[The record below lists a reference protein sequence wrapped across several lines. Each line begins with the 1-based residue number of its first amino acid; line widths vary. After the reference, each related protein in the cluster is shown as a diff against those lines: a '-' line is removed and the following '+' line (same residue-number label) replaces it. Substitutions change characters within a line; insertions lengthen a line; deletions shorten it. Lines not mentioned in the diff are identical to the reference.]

1 MLRYTPMWR
10 CSAAAMQTLSAW
22 LTDLAEESMAVP
34 SATAADLQ
42 TRQNDGQGPTRKT
55 PAQLWRE
62 LEDAATHANALRET
76 DTLFSILQCL
86 LLKQQYPTDVH
97 AWARLAKQLLP
108 YSGIEQKSVLHYPG
122 RSDASYRRDGHPGGS
137 SLANL
142 SSSSDPVL
150 TDADGGFGDDGAS
163 RRGGGGARRGGEY
176 AVPYSLYPSRET
188 LLLSGGVVPLS
199 ARVPC
204 GDGRAISL
212 FVRGFTRFVEGQLG
226 VQPHTQLTSELLQV
240 VKDVS
245 GAVTEALA
253 VNADSLQ
260 LELLLPALLDYME
273 LLHVLDLRTA
283 TVAACGPLATEEERR
298 DAAGATVRDDEPN
311 GHGRS
316 SPPRPSKPTRFLQN
330 MVHDLAQN
338 AMAGAARGA
347 RVVLYYLN
355 ECFAAVVEAYQA
367 DAAATFTDKMY
378 WAQQRYLLTLTRAC
392 MWAISQHYTSA
403 TTAALSAA
411 SGSVASSP
419 SPHVQGL
426 RPTVATADLVAT
438 APMNAHIQALYD
450 HIDVLFQRN
459 THADNPL
466 HLTDEEVAQLKE
478 IHTAALLRAL
488 RIEEAAPDAYLRR
501 ALEVVDRVPASMAIE
516 GELIAGKVRLLEL
529 DSDTVDEEGRAAIYD
544 DLLTSLRSLVE
555 MRPRFL
561 RHNGAHH
568 AAGGGAA
575 AAASAST
582 PADGGGGG
590 GEEDEGDGEQLRL
603 DAATQAI
610 LQRAHFDVITAFC
623 AAHKEEWSNEAYNIL
638 VAHKYHG
645 VKITNDLIRPVLEV
659 FSRRG
664 DCRVFS
670 LVDLCVLYSN
680 EPIDMHTI
688 ALLFR
693 TCAAAG
699 DHHRART
706 FLQLVNEIIHGF
718 LVKCPASV
726 KESLQEL
733 KLLDPPPRHL
743 FVSTEDD
750 LVQSALGEQQRTVR
764 RLPTGS

>member
-1 MLRYTPMWR
+1 MLRYAPMRR

-34 SATAADLQ
+34 SATAADLHM
-42 TRQNDGQGPTRKT
+42 RQNDGQEPTRKT

-86 LLKQQYPTDVH
+86 LLKQQYPTDMH

-108 YSGIEQKSVLHYPG
+108 YSGIEQRSVLCYPG
-122 RSDASYRRDGHPGGS
+122 RSDATYRRDGHPRGS

-142 SSSSDPVL
+142 SSSGDPVL
-150 TDADGGFGDDGAS
+150 TGTDGGFGDDGAS
-163 RRGGGGARRGGEY
+163 RQGSGGSRRGGEH

-199 ARVPC
+199 ARVPF
-204 GDGRAISL
+204 GDGRAIAL
-212 FVRGFTRFVEGQLG
+212 FVRGFTQFMEGQLG
-226 VQPHTQLTSELLQV
+226 VQPRTQLTSEVLQV

-253 VNADSLQ
+253 ANTDSLQ

-283 TVAACGPLATEEERR
+283 TANGHGPLETEDERR
-298 DAAGATVRDDEPN
+298 DAAGATGRDDEPN

-316 SPPRPSKPTRFLQN
+316 SPPRSSRPTRFLQN
-330 MVHDLAQN
+330 MANDLAQN
-338 AMAGAARGA
+338 VMAGAARGA

-355 ECFAAVVEAYQA
+355 NRFAAVVEAYQA
-367 DAAATFTDKMY
+367 DAPDTFTDKMY

-392 MWAISQHYTSA
+392 MWAISQHYTPV
-403 TTAALSAA
+403 TTAASSAA
-411 SGSVASSP
+411 PGSVASSP
-419 SPHVQGL
+419 LPHLQGL
-426 RPTVATADLVAT
+426 RCTVATTDLVAT

-459 THADNPL
+459 THANNPL
-466 HLTDEEVAQLKE
+466 RLTDEEVAQLKE
-478 IHTAALLRAL
+478 VHTSALLRAL
-488 RIEEAAPDAYLRR
+488 RTEEAAPDAYLRR
-501 ALEVVDRVPASMAIE
+501 ALEVVDRVPTSMAIE
-516 GELIAGKVRLLEL
+516 GELISGKVRLLEL
-529 DSDTVDEEGRAAIYD
+529 DSDTVDEEGRAAIYA

-555 MRPRFL
+555 MRPRFS
-561 RHNGAHH
+561 RHNGANH
-568 AAGGGAA
+568 A
-575 AAASAST
+575 AAAST
-582 PADGGGGG
+582 PSDGGG

-610 LQRAHFDVITAFC
+610 LQRAHADVITAFC
-623 AAHKEEWSNEAYNIL
+623 AAHTEEWSNEAYNIL

-680 EPIDMHTI
+680 ESIDMHTI

-699 DHHRART
+699 DHYRART

-750 LVQSALGEQQRTVR
+750 LVQSALGEEQRKVR
-764 RLPTGS
+764 RLPTVS

>member
-1 MLRYTPMWR
+1 MLRYAPMRR
-10 CSAAAMQTLSAW
+10 CSAAAMQTLSSW

-34 SATAADLQ
+34 SATDAVLH

-62 LEDAATHANALRET
+62 LEDAAAHANALRET
-76 DTLFSILQCL
+76 DTLFSILRCL

-108 YSGIEQKSVLHYPG
+108 YSGIEQRSVLHYPG
-122 RSDASYRRDGHPGGS
+122 RPDASYRRDGHPRGS

-150 TDADGGFGDDGAS
+150 TGADGGIGDDGAS
-163 RRGGGGARRGGEY
+163 RRGGGGARRGGEH

-199 ARVPC
+199 ARVPF
-204 GDGRAISL
+204 GDGRAIAL

-245 GAVTEALA
+245 DAVTEALA
-253 VNADSLQ
+253 ANADSLQ

-273 LLHVLDLRTA
+273 LLHVLDLCTA
-283 TVAACGPLATEEERR
+283 TATGRGPLAMKDERR
-298 DAAGATVRDDEPN
+298 AAAGATGRDDEPS

-316 SPPRPSKPTRFLQN
+316 SPPRSSRPTRFLQN
-330 MVHDLAQN
+330 MANDLAQN
-338 AMAGAARGA
+338 VMAGAARGA
-347 RVVLYYLN
+347 RVVLYYLS
-355 ECFAAVVEAYQA
+355 ERFAAVVEAYQA
-367 DAAATFTDKMY
+367 DAPATFTDKMY

-392 MWAISQHYTSA
+392 MWSISQHYTPA

-411 SGSVASSP
+411 PGSVASSP

-426 RPTVATADLVAT
+426 RSTVAPTDLVAT

-555 MRPRFL
+555 MRPRFS
-561 RHNGAHH
+561 RHDGAHH

-582 PADGGGGG
+582 PADGGG

-610 LQRAHFDVITAFC
+610 LQRAHTDVITAFC

-699 DHHRART
+699 DHYRART